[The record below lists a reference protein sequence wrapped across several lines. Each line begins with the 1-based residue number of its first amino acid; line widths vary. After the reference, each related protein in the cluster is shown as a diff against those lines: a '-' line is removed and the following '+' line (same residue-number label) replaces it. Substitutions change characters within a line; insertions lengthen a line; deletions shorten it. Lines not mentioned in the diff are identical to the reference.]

1 MSSPRRRRRS
11 EPTLTQFDSL
21 VTRLYE
27 AATNGEL
34 WPVALESM
42 VRFIGNSGVHLF
54 LTDENTGLVRQD
66 AYFGM
71 PEKLMIEYNNG
82 QVVDCPRVENAL
94 AHPEYRLLYDYQ
106 HIDERGIDRSEYY
119 RWLQKSGDGIRYYL
133 GAQLF
138 PTAGRPSWI
147 SFPFRHSEGHAQS
160 THMERLKLFVPH
172 LERALRVSQQF
183 GTASLLSSALAH
195 SIDREE
201 RALIVMG
208 TSGNV
213 LYASDAAEDLARK
226 SKWIRLSRAGIHLTN
241 PNLDQQLQ
249 HGLANCRQIVE
260 RNSADAATEIEIS
273 VPDGDSY
280 RLSLAPLMLQ
290 GRMFGIDQ
298 PAVVVTITRIGAQE
312 AEVRRRLQGLTGAE
326 LALALAVARGCTLVG
341 YARGRGISLH
351 TVRAQLKVVFEKTGT
366 HRQAE
371 LVSFILNR
379 QPPLNAR

>member
-42 VRFIGNSGVHLF
+42 VRFVGNSGVHLF

-94 AHPEYRLLYDYQ
+94 AHPEFRLLYDYQ

-138 PTAGRPSWI
+138 PSAGRPSWI

-213 LYASDAAEDLARK
+213 LYVSDAAENLARR

-241 PNLDQQLQ
+241 PNFDQQLQ
-249 HGLANCRQIVE
+249 HGLANCRQIVA

-312 AEVRRRLQGLTGAE
+312 AEMRRRLQGLTGAE

-371 LVSFILNR
+371 LVSLILNR
-379 QPPLNAR
+379 QPPLDAR

>member
-195 SIDREE
+195 SIDREV

-371 LVSFILNR
+371 LVSLILNR
-379 QPPLNAR
+379 QPPMAAR